1 MIRVKLLKKDNDLK
15 KIVIYG
21 HAMYDDF
28 GKDIVCS
35 SVSSIIITTVNGII
49 SINEDAISYEYIEDG
64 LILEIKSYDNVTL
77 KLIDNMLELL
87 TKLSKD
93 YPKNIRIKEG
103 V

>member
-1 MIRVKLLKKDNDLK
+1 MILVTREGSKIQVK
-15 KIVIYG
+15 G
-21 HAMYDDF
+21 HAMYADF

-35 SVSSIIITTVNGII
+35 SVSSIVITTINGII
-49 SINEDAISYEYIEDG
+49 SINPNAISYQNIKDG
-64 LILEIKSYDNVTL
+64 LLLEIKSNDNVTL
-77 KLIDNMLELL
+77 KLIDNMIELL

>member
-1 MIRVKLLKKDNDLK
+1 MILITKKND
-15 KIVIYG
+15 VISVSG
-21 HAMYDDF
+21 HALYADY

-35 SVSSIIITTVNGII
+35 AVSSIIITTINGII
-49 SINEDAISYEYIEDG
+49 AINDKAIKYNLQKDG
-64 LILEIKSYDNVTL
+64 LEIEILLKDKVTL

-93 YPKNIRIKEG
+93 YPQNIRIKEG

>member
-1 MIRVKLLKKDNDLK
+1 MILITKDEK
-15 KIVIYG
+15 KISITG
-21 HAMYDDF
+21 HSLYDDF

-35 SVSSIIITTVNGII
+35 SVSSIVITTINGII
-49 SINEDAISYEYIEDG
+49 SIDEDAIKYNLSKKG
-64 LILEIKSYDNVTL
+64 LEIEVLKTDNVTL
-77 KLIDNMLELL
+77 KLIDNMIELL

>member
-1 MIRVKLLKKDNDLK
+1 MILITKDEK
-15 KIVIYG
+15 KISITG
-21 HAMYDDF
+21 HSLYDDF

-35 SVSSIIITTVNGII
+35 SVSSIVITTINGII
-49 SINEDAISYEYIEDG
+49 SIDEDAIKYNLSKKG
-64 LILEIKSYDNVTL
+64 LEIEILKNDNVTL
-77 KLIDNMLELL
+77 KLIDNMMELL

>member
-1 MIRVKLLKKDNDLK
+1 MILITKEKK
-15 KIVIYG
+15 KISITG
-21 HAMYDDF
+21 HALYDDF

-35 SVSSIIITTVNGII
+35 SVSSIVITTINGII
-49 SINEDAISYEYIEDG
+49 SISEDAIKYNFMEEG
-64 LILEIKSYDNVTL
+64 LEIEVLKTDNVTL
-77 KLIDNMLELL
+77 KLIDNMMELL